1 MRTFFVLSG
10 LTVVGPL
17 AFEGFLPA
25 LTDAANGLNTDTSTL
40 LITIS
45 TMSAGIAIG
54 QLIFGPLSD
63 RLGRRPIVLG
73 GMAVYVL
80 SSLLSSLISTV
91 DPLFALRFFQGL
103 SIACSMVIFRSVVR
117 DLYSVREGA
126 RMFSYLYT
134 TLSIMPLVGPVAGGF
149 MAESYGWR
157 SVFVMMAVFG
167 GVVLLVLM
175 IFFQESLTPE
185 NRRSMG
191 PKILTTSFWEI
202 IRDRTFA
209 SFLIVGMGTY
219 GGLFA
224 VLGGLAPVMI
234 NFMGEPPAT
243 FGLQFA
249 LVMAGHLAAAM
260 VTGHLVRTYGIRK
273 TMTLAVVI
281 SAIGGVAFLA
291 LALAEINTRVAI
303 LLPVTIFL
311 VGFAF
316 TIAPMTA
323 GAMSNF
329 QHMAGRA
336 ASLMGFIQ
344 QGTGAIVTYMLS
356 VFFDGTQM
364 PMVIALSGASF
375 FSLACYFLFVR
386 TAPLKED

>member
-1 MRTFFVLSG
+1 MRTFYVLSG
-10 LTVVGPL
+10 LTVLGPL

-25 LTDAANGLNTDTSTL
+25 LSDAAIGLNTDTNTL
-40 LITIS
+40 LVTIS

-54 QLIFGPLSD
+54 QLIFGALSD
-63 RLGRRPIVLG
+63 RFGRRPIVLG
-73 GMAVYVL
+73 GLACYVL
-80 SSLLSSLISTV
+80 ASALSAMITTV

-103 SIACSMVIFRSVVR
+103 SIASTMVIFRSVVR
-117 DLYSVREGA
+117 DLYSVQEGA

-134 TLSIMPLVGPVAGGF
+134 TLSVMPLVGPVAGGF
-149 MAESYGWR
+149 LAQTYGWR
-157 SVFVMMAVFG
+157 SVFILMAVFG
-167 GVVLLVLM
+167 GI
-175 IFFQESLTPE
+175 IFLIHLFFFRESLAPE

-191 PKILTTSFWEI
+191 PSILLTSFWEI

-224 VLGGLAPVMI
+224 ILAGFAPVMI
-234 NFMGEPPAT
+234 NFMGETPAT

-249 LVMAGHLAAAM
+249 LVMIGHLAAAM
-260 VTGHLVRTYGIRK
+260 VTGYLVRTHGIRK
-273 TMTLAVVI
+273 IMTLAVCI
-281 SAIGGVAFLA
+281 SAFGGALFLGLA
-291 LALAEINTRVAI
+291 LAGIATRVAI

-344 QGTGAIVTYMLS
+344 QGTGAIVTFLLS
-356 VFFDGTQM
+356 VFNDGTQM
-364 PMVIALSGASF
+364 PMVFALAGASF
-375 FSLACYFLFVR
+375 FAFSCYFLFAR
-386 TAPLKED
+386 SAPLKDN